1 MVKEETIS
9 KYIIEMK
16 LDIEKMIQDFSG
28 YIHTIIENNV
38 GDRLSNEDKEEIM
51 SDVFLTVWH
60 NKEKIDNTRPLKYY
74 MAGIAKNLIS
84 NKLREKNKKYKQI
97 EFDEAEIVDIQ
108 DMDMICEQDQ
118 ILEVI
123 SEELNNMKEKD
134 YKVFAKYYYYS
145 KTIKEI
151 AEELGMS
158 ESNVGV
164 RLHRIKKKLK
174 KELEKRG
181 FNYKYLLSI
190 ILVLCLLTG
199 VAVACNVVIK
209 TIKEKI
215 FPDISQG
222 VETAIDNGYIQD
234 VKSEYI
240 QSNDV
245 EIKAKRV
252 VMDDYN
258 LDIEF
263 EIMLQNTEEQIKANN
278 FVLSNLLIVDENENI
293 IVRQPDNTDDG
304 YERVCKIGNVNPE
317 KDARSYSNGSEYFR
331 ITENIEN
338 YYGYAYTTQSNEF
351 PRSKK
356 LKIIFDK
363 LILWNKNMDVIAEIE
378 GEWVIDVDLPEEF
391 YNRETITYKV
401 KSCNRADVDLV
412 SLRVSKTG
420 AKLNFIAIW
429 GDPIFDED
437 DTWEEIGKKMDEWL
451 EKKDQE
457 RREWVKIY
465 NTFSPNIINDD
476 YIMNENGKK
485 FYRSESSSDGNM
497 QISQGIDGTMSYYQ
511 TYDLTSFEATDNL
524 TIVLPLWGE
533 MLENSDVEEIIIE
546 LERK

>member
-1 MVKEETIS
+1 MDREETIS

-16 LDIEKMIQDFSG
+16 LDVEKMIQDFRG

-60 NKEKIDNTRPLKYY
+60 NKEKIDNSSPLKYY
-74 MAGIAKNLIS
+74 MAGIARNLIS
-84 NKLREKNKKYKQI
+84 NKLRKQNKKYNQI
-97 EFDEAEIVDIQ
+97 EFDETEIIDMQ
-108 DMDMICEQDQ
+108 DMDIICEQDE

-134 YKVFAKYYYYS
+134 YMVFAKYYYYS

-151 AEELGMS
+151 AIELGMS

-174 KELEKRG
+174 KELENRG
-181 FNYKYLLSI
+181 FRYKQLLTII
-190 ILVLCLLTG
+190 ILIFVFTG
-199 VAVACNVVIK
+199 VAIACNIVIK
-209 TIKEKI
+209 TIKKQI
-215 FPDISQG
+215 FPDTSQG
-222 VETAIDNGYIQD
+222 VDTAIDNGYIQD

-240 QSNDV
+240 QSNDI
-245 EIKAKRV
+245 EIKVKRV
-252 VMDDYN
+252 LMDDYN

-263 EIMLQNTEEQIKANN
+263 EIMLQNTEEKIKVNN
-278 FVLSNLLIVDENENI
+278 FVLSNLLIVDENENV

-317 KDARSYSNGSEYFR
+317 NDARSYSNGSEYFR
-331 ITENIEN
+331 VTENIDN
-338 YYGYAYTTQSNEF
+338 YYGYAYTTQSNGF
-351 PRSKK
+351 PKSKK
-356 LKIIFDK
+356 LKVIFDK
-363 LILWNKNMDVIAEIE
+363 LILWDKNMDIIGQIE
-378 GEWVIDVDLPEEF
+378 GEWVIEIDLPEEF

-401 KSCNRADVDLV
+401 KSCNRKDVDLV
-412 SLRVSKTG
+412 SLMVSKTG

-437 DTWEEIGKKMDEWL
+437 DTMEEIAKKTEEWL
-451 EKKDQE
+451 DLKEQRWRDAH
-457 RREWVKIY
+457 
-465 NTFSPNIINDD
+465 NIILPKLINDD
-476 YIMNENGKK
+476 YIINENGKK

-511 TYDLTSFEATDNL
+511 TYDLTSFEATDRL
-524 TIVLPLWGE
+524 TIVLPLGAE

-546 LERK
+546 LERNK